1 MIRVAHLLP
10 NMAVGGRERIVADL
24 CRTSAQYGIA
34 PLVITF
40 DPADGATLDPHA
52 PIVALNRRNRDFAER
67 LQAIVT
73 AERVDVVHAQGHI
86 SAALLPRLN
95 VPVVTTLHVALGNG
109 WRWLPAIASGLRRSC
124 AITAVSDDLARRF
137 RWVRRPIDVIPSGVD
152 IDRFTC
158 TERSTARPFTLGIAA
173 RLHPVKR
180 HCDLLAALH
189 LLKRRN
195 RHCRLLIAGEGPA
208 DAEIRARSAGLD
220 VVMLGVVADIP
231 GYLRQLD
238 AFALPSDHEGT
249 PVALIEAMASGLPIV
264 ASAVGGVPALV
275 GEAGLLVPRRSPV
288 RLADAIERLM
298 DSIDLRRTL
307 GSAARKR
314 LGGYHLSAQAQA
326 YRTLYD
332 AVSKS

>member
-40 DPADGATLDPHA
+40 DPPDGVTLDPHA
-52 PIVALNRRNRDFAER
+52 PIVALDRRDGDFAAR
-67 LQAIVT
+67 VRATIA
-73 AERVDVVHAQGHI
+73 AERIDVVHAQGHI
-86 SAALLPRLN
+86 SAALLPKLH
-95 VPVVTTLHVALGNG
+95 VPVMTTLHVALGNG
-109 WRWLPAIASGLRRSC
+109 WRWLPAIASGLRRSH
-124 AITAVSDDLARRF
+124 AISAVSDDLARRF
-137 RWVRRPIDVIPSGVD
+137 RWVRRPIDVIPPGVD
-152 IDRFTC
+152 LDRFA
-158 TERSTARPFTLGIAA
+158 STDCPAVRPFTLGIAA

-189 LLKRRN
+189 LLKRRD

-208 DAEIRARSAGLD
+208 AAEIRTRSAGLN
-220 VVMLGVVADIP
+220 VTMLGAVTDIP

-238 AFALPSDHEGT
+238 AFVLPSDHEGT
-249 PVALIEAMASGLPIV
+249 PVAVIEAMAGGLPIV

-275 GEAGLLVPRRSPV
+275 GQAGLLVPRRDPV
-288 RLADAIERLM
+288 RLPDAIARLM
-298 DSIDLRRTL
+298 DSSDLRRTL

-314 LGGYHLSAQAQA
+314 AGKYDLSAQARA

-332 AVSKS
+332 VVSRT